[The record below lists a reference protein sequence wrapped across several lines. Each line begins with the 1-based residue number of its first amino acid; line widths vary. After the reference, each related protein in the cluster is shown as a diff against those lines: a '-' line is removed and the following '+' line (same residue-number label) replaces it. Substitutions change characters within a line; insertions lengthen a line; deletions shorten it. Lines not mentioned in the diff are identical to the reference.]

1 MVASALDTY
10 NEAYFPCRFD
20 DSGFQP
26 KFVISG
32 LLGSRRT
39 IIRTLTLLFDGTRHH
54 GCGSETVNTLQSKVS
69 VMV

>member
-10 NEAYFPCRFD
+10 NEACFPCMVD
-20 DSGFQP
+20 YSGFQP

-32 LLGSRRT
+32 LLSSRRT

-54 GCGSETVNTLQSKVS
+54 GCGSETVNTLLSKVHA
-69 VMV
+69 MV